1 MQTFK
6 KNSWI
11 LITIILPFF
20 FFFTPKIKEFKGSEI
35 SCFKNIKYNNQV
47 LYIHNCD
54 VHSITSSSQNFTN
67 YLFEWKENPWIGRP
81 LHILVGVVGAPIMAP
96 IAIIINKFFISKL
109 NFEFNKSKF
118 MEKTPIYLSFY
129 LFNFFLLFIS
139 AKAIFYLLGSDDTE
153 KTLIAV
159 ILALSDMVNG
169 WFWTGHSIF
178 IGHIIPIISLISFF
192 IGYLSNSIE
201 EKRFYFFSILLGL
214 GCILYQFSIV
224 WLGTFFLGYLLS
236 LIKKEKKQFRK
247 IFIFIIIYITP
258 LLLWYLFNKIFDKF
272 LFYEASKYSQ
282 FIWIFKSIELNEFT
296 IVFSNQFKEFWN
308 NFSRSLGFY
317 WILPCLIIIYHFIKF
332 KKSIDVF
339 KHPFFYAFIS
349 AILLQILFNF
359 AQGEYQTRFINP
371 LITILNL
378 FSIWFVQRY
387 SRRNF
392 NFIAILI
399 ISSQIFFSLK
409 FPPLSVT

>member
-129 LFNFFLLFIS
+129 LSCFFSFLFKNI
-139 AKAIFYLLGSDDTE
+139 
-153 KTLIAV
+153 V
-159 ILALSDMVNG
+159 IYDSYSG
-169 WFWTGHSIF
+169 IQ
-178 IGHIIPIISLISFF
+178 LISK
-192 IGYLSNSIE
+192 NVE
-201 EKRFYFFSILLGL
+201 
-214 GCILYQFSIV
+214 
-224 WLGTFFLGYLLS
+224 
-236 LIKKEKKQFRK
+236 
-247 IFIFIIIYITP
+247 
-258 LLLWYLFNKIFDKF
+258 
-272 LFYEASKYSQ
+272 
-282 FIWIFKSIELNEFT
+282 
-296 IVFSNQFKEFWN
+296 
-308 NFSRSLGFY
+308 
-317 WILPCLIIIYHFIKF
+317 
-332 KKSIDVF
+332 
-339 KHPFFYAFIS
+339 
-349 AILLQILFNF
+349 
-359 AQGEYQTRFINP
+359 
-371 LITILNL
+371 
-378 FSIWFVQRY
+378 
-387 SRRNF
+387 
-392 NFIAILI
+392 
-399 ISSQIFFSLK
+399 
-409 FPPLSVT
+409 